1 MNNPRNQ
8 GPPPDPS
15 GKRPNKD
22 NRNIFNSGRFRFS
35 VMYAVVAVL
44 LIITVRQFTSQPTHT
59 ITYSQFLD
67 AVQSGQIATVAI
79 GETQIEGRYE
89 VPPDSLR
96 GANRFTVDRIKEHE
110 DLVNLLEEHNVDY
123 YGVIPSPWPKILS
136 WVIPMVLLVGIWF
149 IILRRMGGPA
159 SGMMSIGKSKAKV
172 YVENETKVTFDDVA
186 GIDEAEEEVR
196 EIVDFLK
203 EPEKFRR
210 LGGRIPKGALLVG
223 PPGTGKT
230 LLARAVAG
238 EAGVPFFSLSG
249 SDFVE
254 MFVGVGASRVRDLFQ
269 QAKERAPCIV
279 FIDELDALGKSRGGN
294 PLNSHDE
301 REQTLNQLLV
311 EMDGFDANVNVIILA
326 ATNRPETLDMALLR
340 PGRFDRQIVVDRPD
354 IGGREQIIRIH
365 AKNVQLADDVDLRK
379 LAARTPGMVG
389 ADLANVVNEAAL
401 LAARKGH
408 DKVQMSDFEEAVDRV
423 TGGLERKSRVMNEKE
438 RRVIAYH
445 EAGHALVAECLEH
458 TDPVHR
464 ISIIPRG
471 VSSLGQTMYLPT
483 EDRYLMSTEELEDRL
498 AVTLG
503 GRVAEEVIYDE
514 ISTNAGQDF
523 RRASQIA
530 EHMVKDYGMSQ
541 LGLVAYGEPTTILQ
555 QQYGGGTASYSET
568 TAAEID
574 DEVRRI
580 INEAYKRVREL
591 LDTYKN
597 ALHVIADNLI
607 EKEHLSGDEVREML
621 RAAGVPVIDVKFEQR
636 TTRERADASDAVEV
650 SDIGESESDETS
662 EDSRS
667 SRDERT

>member
-1 MNNPRNQ
+1 
-8 GPPPDPS
+8 
-15 GKRPNKD
+15 
-22 NRNIFNSGRFRFS
+22 
-35 VMYAVVAVL
+35 MYAVVAVL

-59 ITYSQFLD
+59 ITYSQFLN

-96 GANRFTVDRIKEHE
+96 GANRFTVDRMKEHE
-110 DLVNLLEEHNVDY
+110 DLVSLLEEHNVDY

-555 QQYGGGTASYSET
+555 QQYGGGTASYSEA

-580 INEAYKRVREL
+580 INEAYKRVRKL